1 MQKLKFV
8 HNLFTLMLFQIFM
21 QLCLYWYF
29 DRLEG
34 GE

>member
-1 MQKLKFV
+1 MQKLK
-8 HNLFTLMLFQIFM
+8 FTLMLFQIFM